1 MYTPVP
7 VSANRI
13 TRQSFFY
20 ALTVAQAHPEGKLAP
35 AACFYVLLQ
44 PERQAGPASYGEL
57 SQDFAGRFDRLLP
70 QR

>member
-1 MYTPVP
+1 
-7 VSANRI
+7 
-13 TRQSFFY
+13 
-20 ALTVAQAHPEGKLAP
+20 VAQAHPEGKLAP